1 MMNGITKQTDGNKKS
16 KISMPDILYL
26 TYIRLNEN
34 KGSVNTPH
42 IDGENTFSPHENQ
55 SESDSDDRSIS
66 QPGCVTSSNP
76 SNEYYH
82 SVFFEIG
89 I

>member
-34 KGSVNTPH
+34 KGSVNTPLY
-42 IDGENTFSPHENQ
+42 
-55 SESDSDDRSIS
+55 RW
-66 QPGCVTSSNP
+66 
-76 SNEYYH
+76 
-82 SVFFEIG
+82 
-89 I
+89 